1 MLLAAAACAAG
12 IALGNWQA
20 RRADE
25 KRALG
30 ARLEQEMRS
39 PPAQLPADL
48 VEAGQFVLKHV
59 AASGHFVPEHTI
71 YLDNK
76 LRGGRPGYEVVTPL
90 RLNGIHVLVNRGWL
104 EAARTRDA
112 LPEVATPAGRVRIE
126 GLTLAR
132 LPQALEAAP
141 APRAKVRQ
149 NLELGEFARE
159 TGLRLQPI
167 VIEQHSA
174 LADGLLR
181 DWPRPDAGIEKHE
194 MYSLQWYSLAG
205 LALVLFIVLSFR
217 RAGAA

>member
-20 RRADE
+20 RRAEE

-39 PPAQLPADL
+39 APAELPAGVVD
-48 VEAGQFVLKHV
+48 AAQFVLKHV
-59 AASGHFVPEHTI
+59 AASGHFVPEHTV

-76 LRGGRPGYEVVTPL
+76 LRRGRPGYEVVTPL
-90 RLNGIHVLVNRGWL
+90 RLNGISVLVNRGWVP
-104 EAARTRDA
+104 AGSRRDA
-112 LPEVATPAGRVRIE
+112 LPEVPTPPGRVRIA
-126 GLTLAR
+126 GLALER
-132 LPQALEAAP
+132 LPRVLEAGRA
-141 APRAKVRQ
+141 AGAKVRQ
-149 NLELGEFARE
+149 NLDVDAFAQE
-159 TGLRLQPI
+159 TGLQLQPI

-174 LADGLLR
+174 LADGLAR

-194 MYSLQWYSLAG
+194 VYSLQWYSLAG

-217 RAGAA
+217 RVGAA